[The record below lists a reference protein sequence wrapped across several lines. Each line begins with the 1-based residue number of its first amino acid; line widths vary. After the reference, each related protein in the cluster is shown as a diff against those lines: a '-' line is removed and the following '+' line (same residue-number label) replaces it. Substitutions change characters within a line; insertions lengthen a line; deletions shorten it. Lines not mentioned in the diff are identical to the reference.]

1 MTKIF
6 TLIIFIM
13 GLIILMLPLK
23 ALGQDFITD
32 DDFSLKT
39 KKGIAVIEFWAE
51 WNSNN
56 QVNFLPNLSDCNPY
70 RVCIVKN
77 SMLKSKYNIISIPT
91 VVVLNNGV
99 EEKRFLPN
107 IMFQLDASK
116 KKVQGVIDEIIL
128 ERFQ

>member
-39 KKGIAVIEFWAE
+39 KKGIARRGSIAARRAE
-51 WNSNN
+51 N
-56 QVNFLPNLSDCNPY
+56 
-70 RVCIVKN
+70 R
-77 SMLKSKYNIISIPT
+77 
-91 VVVLNNGV
+91 
-99 EEKRFLPN
+99 EAARKRAQAAAKLR
-107 IMFQLDASK
+107 IK
-116 KKVQGVIDEIIL
+116 KKKEKKS
-128 ERFQ
+128 